1 MAWQIYPCYLVL
13 KGMQNFRCRFMA
25 GSVVLSLIPSFMFQD
40 VLSSHL
46 PESPNI
52 EFDSSR
58 NPNIKPYSNEK
69 EHPYYHERP
78 AYSYLARSYYPKYRQ
93 LDHAKVIPRDDT
105 INLYI

>member
-1 MAWQIYPCYLVL
+1 
-13 KGMQNFRCRFMA
+13 
-25 GSVVLSLIPSFMFQD
+25 MFQD

-78 AYSYLARSYYPKYRQ
+78 AYSYLTRSYYPKYRQ
-93 LDHAKVIPRDDT
+93 LDHAKVRPRNDT
-105 INLYI
+105 FILHISKNLKT

>member
-1 MAWQIYPCYLVL
+1 
-13 KGMQNFRCRFMA
+13 
-25 GSVVLSLIPSFMFQD
+25 MFQD

-52 EFDSSR
+52 EFDFSR